1 MIRAHRHA
9 VQTCCHQVPP
19 PSAEAPNCS
28 PSHRRDGEQS
38 TALRYHSR
46 ASPAPLGLHS
56 QPSHHSA
63 HTKHPAVH
71 FLLRL
76 PW

>member
-1 MIRAHRHA
+1 MIRAHHHA

-28 PSHRRDGEQS
+28 PSHCRDAEQS
-38 TALRYHSR
+38 TALRYH
-46 ASPAPLGLHS
+46 SPAPLGLHS